1 MPSTTRPPIAA
12 GIALGV
18 GLGGFVDGILLHQIL
33 QWHHLVS
40 STDEAP
46 VTTVAGLERNTLAD
60 GLFHVFAW
68 VAVLAGVLLLA
79 RHGARRAD
87 GRAVPLRGL
96 LGWMLV
102 GWGAFNVVEGVVNH
116 HVLELHH
123 VRTDVA
129 DVTAWDLGFLAFG
142 VLLMLAGLA
151 LVRLRGSGEVDLT
164 TAAGA
169 DRLTA
174 PRR

>member
-1 MPSTTRPPIAA
+1 MPSTTRQPAAA

-18 GLGGFVDGILLHQIL
+18 GLGGFVDGIVLHQIL

-60 GLFHVFAW
+60 GLFHAFAW

-79 RHGARRAD
+79 RYGGRGAERRP
-87 GRAVPLRGL
+87 VPLRGL

-102 GWGAFNVVEGVVNH
+102 GWGVFNVVEGVVNH
-116 HVLELHH
+116 HVLKLHH

-129 DVTAWDLGFLAFG
+129 NVTAWDVGFLALG
-142 VLLMLAGLA
+142 ALLILAGSA
-151 LVRLRGSGEVDLT
+151 LQRAGRGEQVEL
-164 TAAGA
+164 TAAA
-169 DRLTA
+169 DRLSA